1 MEEKYPVPPEILGAL
16 ENDLQLKPI
25 VRYVDYIK
33 AVNTVPPS
41 YEIFLHNSQSFMLA
55 VEQTSI
61 VAKIL
66 SKDYWLSMNE
76 EAEAMRALNRLLTQ
90 PLPPKVDD
98 KEEVSDEETFD
109 DSGGDDDVAMED
121 DLETEA

>member
-1 MEEKYPVPPEILGAL
+1 
-16 ENDLQLKPI
+16 
-25 VRYVDYIK
+25 
-33 AVNTVPPS
+33 
-41 YEIFLHNSQSFMLA
+41 
-55 VEQTSI
+55 
-61 VAKIL
+61 
-66 SKDYWLSMNE
+66 MNE